1 MAVAKIPEI
10 ESRSI

>member
-1 MAVAKIPEI
+1 MAVAKMPEI